1 MSSAVISELPKP
13 SDNLEKLN
21 PQAQVEEISENTN
34 KLNPNSV
41 TNGMPAAAVET
52 TPKEGE
58 EKPVV
63 EKPVVENP
71 VEKPVEKPVVENPVD
86 SPMEDCENKP
96 VENGATPAEVDA
108 VATETKQVEVPETK
122 PAEEAKPAAEQNPVA
137 EEKPVTE
144 EKPATDEKPVVEEKQ
159 APVEKPV
166 AEVKPVAVAVPQP
179 PVPAAPQATNPPQAP
194 PAVVSAAPP
203 QVGMAPP
210 RPMNMPN
217 PAKPVGQVPHTYYED
232 PPDSDGEYS
241 VDASDGEEH
250 STYEPSGD
258 EDVDFNSEAEA
269 PSARIYGRRRRQD
282 EYDSEFDLEDSDADG
297 NAADPYRYSSDK
309 EDYAPKRRGRMPPK
323 RGRGRMAPN
332 RGRGRMIPGPAPKRQ
347 RMY

>member
-52 TPKEGE
+52 KPKEGE
-58 EKPVV
+58 EKPV
-63 EKPVVENP
+63 

-144 EKPATDEKPVVEEKQ
+144 EKPATDEKPVVEEK
-159 APVEKPV
+159 
-166 AEVKPVAVAVPQP
+166 
-179 PVPAAPQATNPPQAP
+179 
-194 PAVVSAAPP
+194 
-203 QVGMAPP
+203 
-210 RPMNMPN
+210 
-217 PAKPVGQVPHTYYED
+217 
-232 PPDSDGEYS
+232 
-241 VDASDGEEH
+241 
-250 STYEPSGD
+250 
-258 EDVDFNSEAEA
+258 
-269 PSARIYGRRRRQD
+269 
-282 EYDSEFDLEDSDADG
+282 
-297 NAADPYRYSSDK
+297 
-309 EDYAPKRRGRMPPK
+309 
-323 RGRGRMAPN
+323 
-332 RGRGRMIPGPAPKRQ
+332 
-347 RMY
+347 